1 MANLTDE
8 QRAAQR
14 KLVGTLKRKNA
25 MWFEPNGAFC
35 IWRDE
40 VAEEW
45 GGGIPQISEA
55 YDALG
60 IPYIVRVEQVTV
72 GKRKKVGFTIVVS
85 WENLSALTRWAPSFH
100 KTIDGVRAEVEK
112 ERTAAAGTTA

>member
-1 MANLTDE
+1 MANLTEE

-14 KLVGTLKRKNA
+14 KLVGTLNRRNA

-45 GGGIPQISEA
+45 GGGIPQLSEA
-55 YDALG
+55 YDALA
-60 IPYIVRVEQVTV
+60 IPYVVRVEQMIVS
-72 GKRKKVGFTIVVS
+72 KRKKVGFTIVVN
-85 WENLSALTRWAPSFH
+85 WEDLPCLVRWAPSFE

-112 ERTAAAGTTA
+112 ARAAAETAQ